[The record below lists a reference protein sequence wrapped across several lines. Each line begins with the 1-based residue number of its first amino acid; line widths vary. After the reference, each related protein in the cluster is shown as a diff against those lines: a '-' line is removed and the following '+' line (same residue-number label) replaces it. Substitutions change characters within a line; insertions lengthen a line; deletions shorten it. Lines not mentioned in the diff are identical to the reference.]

1 MPPKQPYE
9 RATAEGRKYLDA
21 LQRKIRQAGLTM
33 RDVEGKLGTG
43 RDYLRHILSGRL
55 EAKLKHVLG
64 ILAVLEVPPA
74 EFFGEIYGL
83 VRPDSLPG
91 EPIHPSFAVANR
103 KLEKGAV
110 WFIARK
116 LQEEGIISAEEV
128 AAWVAEWERGQAE
141 F

>member
-1 MPPKQPYE
+1 MQPFE
-9 RATAEGRKYLDA
+9 RATKEGQKYLDA
-21 LQRKIRQAGLTM
+21 LQRKIRQSGRTL

-43 RDYLRHILSGRL
+43 RDYLRHLLSGRL
-55 EAKLKHVLG
+55 EIKLKHVLG

-83 VRPDSLPG
+83 VHPDSLPG
-91 EPIHPSFAVANR
+91 EPIPPQFAVANR
-103 KLEKGAV
+103 KLETGAV

-116 LQEEGIISAEEV
+116 LQEEGIIGAEEV